1 MKYTNYCKPFDF
13 NQLSKSCNHY
23 EAYFDEDDTS
33 YITYIAAYFDTTLIG
48 FISCITPDLSVTDEQ
63 QTCYVEITAM
73 VHPNYR
79 HQKIFSNLLS
89 KLYIV
94 IEDMSKQFNKKNNTD
109 VSIQFI
115 CTVNDKKAK
124 KHHLSLHSCDYLMI
138 LNDINVLEGQNLKL
152 LSKDTKQPNN
162 IKDDYRAYFSSD
174 KSCYMLFY
182 KNLSSPIAVCELEY
196 FQSYTCIS
204 SVYVDSD
211 KRGKKVGTYL
221 ITNLIQDYFKSSY
234 KKRPLILHVSSTNP
248 AAFQLYKNC
257 GFSICEQVNYYYINT
272 AIL

>member
-234 KKRPLILHVSSTNP
+234 KIGRAHV
-248 AAFQLYKNC
+248 
-257 GFSICEQVNYYYINT
+257 
-272 AIL
+272 